1 MFPNTVYGRKHLL
14 DGPSLD
20 RDELETIAAL
30 LPTTVSV
37 EGRRFKVSFDSA
49 DDLHVAS
56 MILSALRMHT
66 YRAAVRGGR
75 R

>member
-14 DGPSLD
+14 VGPSLGVA
-20 RDELETIAAL
+20 ELETISKL

-37 EGRRFKVSFDSA
+37 EGRRFKVAFDSE
-49 DDLHVAS
+49 DELYIAS
-56 MILSALRMHT
+56 MILTALRVHDFES
-66 YRAAVRGGR
+66 R